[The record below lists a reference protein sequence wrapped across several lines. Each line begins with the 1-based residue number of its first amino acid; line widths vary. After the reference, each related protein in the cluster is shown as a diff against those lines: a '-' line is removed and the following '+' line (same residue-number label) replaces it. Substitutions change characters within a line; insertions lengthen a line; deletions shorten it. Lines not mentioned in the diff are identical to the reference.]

1 MFLESG
7 LAFLTNGFNQSNVPT
22 TILVEI
28 KELWAQKFELV
39 STSFIMIS
47 ENLMDSEKAL
57 MLEDLLSSSCTS
69 LKSECSDDAGV
80 VMRMIEGQEA
90 TTGHILACYK

>member
-1 MFLESG
+1 
-7 LAFLTNGFNQSNVPT
+7 
-22 TILVEI
+22 
-28 KELWAQKFELV
+28 
-39 STSFIMIS
+39 MIS